1 MPTTAQSA
9 ASRALTSTIAL
20 NSISKTPYLPLRRMF
35 ILLCL
40 KEANSLLDYC
50 EGSKLDAHE
59 MDRSTIRAA
68 RSRANMACGYRCFGG
83 YSGVEPIVEGSGAGR
98 RQSIWPARGV
108 RSDRP
113 GRRHES
119 LRDRSGGAVALRSAH
134 ARALVPRQRD
144 GGSASLR
151 LRAGAPARAVVRL
164 CGSDRRGACVAVLL
178 PGS

>member
-20 NSISKTPYLPLRRMF
+20 NSISKTPYLPPRRMF
-35 ILLCL
+35 ILLGQ
-40 KEANSLLDYC
+40 EANSLLDYC

-59 MDRSTIRAA
+59 LDRSTICAA
-68 RSRANMACGYRCFGG
+68 RSRANMACGYRRLGG
-83 YSGVEPIVEGSGAGR
+83 HSGVEPIVQGSGPGR

-108 RSDRP
+108 RFDCP

-134 ARALVPRQRD
+134 PRALVPRQRD
-144 GGSASLR
+144 GGSAGLR
-151 LRAGAPARAVVRL
+151 LCAGAPARAVIRV
-164 CGSDRRGACVAVLL
+164 CGSDRRGAWVAVFLS
-178 PGS
+178 GS

>member
-20 NSISKTPYLPLRRMF
+20 NSMSKTPYLPLRRVF
-35 ILLCL
+35 ILCHLIW
-40 KEANSLLDYC
+40 ANSLLDYC

-83 YSGVEPIVEGSGAGR
+83 HFGVEPIVQGAGPGR
-98 RQSIWPARGV
+98 RQSIWPASGV

-113 GRRHES
+113 GRHHE
-119 LRDRSGGAVALRSAH
+119 
-134 ARALVPRQRD
+134 
-144 GGSASLR
+144 
-151 LRAGAPARAVVRL
+151 
-164 CGSDRRGACVAVLL
+164 
-178 PGS
+178 

>member
-9 ASRALTSTIAL
+9 ASRAFTSTIAL
-20 NSISKTPYLPLRRMF
+20 NSISNAPYLPLQRMF
-35 ILLCL
+35 ILFGL
-40 KEANSLLDYC
+40 KETNSLLDYC

-83 YSGVEPIVEGSGAGR
+83 HSGVEPIVQGFGPGG

-119 LRDRSGGAVALRSAH
+119 LRDRPGGA
-134 ARALVPRQRD
+134 
-144 GGSASLR
+144 
-151 LRAGAPARAVVRL
+151 
-164 CGSDRRGACVAVLL
+164 
-178 PGS
+178 

>member
-9 ASRALTSTIAL
+9 ASRAFTSTIAL
-20 NSISKTPYLPLRRMF
+20 NSMSKAPYLPLRLF
-35 ILLCL
+35 GP
-40 KEANSLLDYC
+40 KETNSLLDYC

-59 MDRSTIRAA
+59 MDRSTICAA
-68 RSRANMACGYRCFGG
+68 RSRANMACSYRCFSG

-119 LRDRSGGAVALRSAH
+119 LRDRSGGAVALRIAH
-134 ARALVPRQRD
+134 PR
-144 GGSASLR
+144 R
-151 LRAGAPARAVVRL
+151 LGPRH
-164 CGSDRRGACVAVLL
+164 
-178 PGS
+178 

>member
-35 ILLCL
+35 
-40 KEANSLLDYC
+40 KEGNSLLDYC

-59 MDRSTIRAA
+59 MDRSTICAA

-83 YSGVEPIVEGSGAGR
+83 HFGVEPIVQGSGPGR

-108 RSDRP
+108 RSDRA

-119 LRDRSGGAVALRSAH
+119 LRD
-134 ARALVPRQRD
+134 P
-144 GGSASLR
+144 
-151 LRAGAPARAVVRL
+151 
-164 CGSDRRGACVAVLL
+164 
-178 PGS
+178 